1 MVQLTAD
8 NSTFPA
14 TIVIGDMATVSVC
27 MIMNQMMAVFRF
39 YFCIALALQ
48 TFLSG
53 EWNVKKCFINCAGS
67 SAEVTEQVIVGMC

>member
-27 MIMNQMMAVFRF
+27 MMMIQMMAIFRF

-53 EWNVKKCFINCAGS
+53 EWIVKIS
-67 SAEVTEQVIVGMC
+67 SLQHYNNKLCS